1 MDITNQTELELYF
14 ADHFDTVLFPVL
26 ADMYQSKADYTRAKR
41 VCEIGL
47 EHHPESV
54 DGQFILSQAEMA
66 LGNLT
71 IAEKW
76 LKKVLEKV
84 PSHQAAAAALPVLQ
98 EQLGRSKN
106 TLTESWKRAQNVDP
120 TNEFANDFLT
130 PAAKQA
136 SKKKKNNKT
145 MPADIMIEKASISPR
160 LATFTLVHVLKGQEL
175 YQRALD
181 VLDILE
187 QKGENKKQIEA
198 ERKSIQ
204 SML

>member
-66 LGNLT
+66 LGHLT

-130 PAAKQA
+130 PAAEQV
-136 SKKKKNNKT
+136 SKKKKNKET

>member
-130 PAAKQA
+130 PAAKQV
-136 SKKKKNNKT
+136 SKKKKNKET

>member
-136 SKKKKNNKT
+136 SKKKKLRI
-145 MPADIMIEKASISPR
+145 P
-160 LATFTLVHVLKGQEL
+160 
-175 YQRALD
+175 
-181 VLDILE
+181 
-187 QKGENKKQIEA
+187 
-198 ERKSIQ
+198 
-204 SML
+204 